1 MGWRFGF
8 GGNRAVL
15 SRRRGGGRGWRG
27 GGEWRRRSGRFSP
40 FGVFAEAEEGEEA
53 LEVIVAVVFDFDAA
67 AFGAIVEDDV
77 GSEVSLEPILD
88 LLEGRGEGV
97 GVWGRGASGGFGEAS
112 LEEVIGDEFFGGANG
127 EMGADDF
134 FGGEELF
141 VGGFDGEEDFG
152 VSDGEEI
159 LGEPGLELFVEVEE
173 ADGVGDG
180 SATFADFEGDIF
192 LAEME
197 FLGEAGEGF
206 SFFDGVE
213 VFALEIFD
221 EGEFEDFLIGG
232 FADDEGGFGEARAL
246 GGAPASF
253 AGDEFEEIAAFA
265 GDEGLDDAVFFD
277 GENEFV
283 EMFVAEDRAWLE
295 RGSDDAL
302 EGNDLEPFAIFDGGF
317 WGSDPGIDESAVTFT
332 ECCFCHRG
340 GEDSERWRKGNSG
353 RLKEGEG
360 RIRWEDDI

>member
-1 MGWRFGF
+1 M
-8 GGNRAVL
+8 
-15 SRRRGGGRGWRG
+15 
-27 GGEWRRRSGRFSP
+27 
-40 FGVFAEAEEGEEA
+40 
-53 LEVIVAVVFDFDAA
+53 EVIVAVVFDFDAA

-77 GSEVSLEPILD
+77 GSEVSLETILD
-88 LLEGRGEGV
+88 LLEGGGEGV
-97 GVWGRGASGGFGEAS
+97 GVWGGGASGGFGEAG

-180 SATFADFEGDIF
+180 GATFADFEGDIF

-197 FLGEAGEGF
+197 FLGEASEGF
-206 SFFDGVE
+206 GFFDGVE

-221 EGEFEDFLIGG
+221 EGEFEDFLIGS
-232 FADDEGGFGEARAL
+232 FANDEGGFGEARAL

-253 AGDEFEEIAAFA
+253 SGNEFEEIAAFA

-283 EMFVAEDRAWLE
+283 EMFVAEDGARLE
-295 RGSDDAL
+295 RGSDDAV

-340 GEDSERWRKGNSG
+340 GEDSERWGKGNSG
-353 RLKEGEG
+353 RLKGGEG
-360 RIRWEDDI
+360 RIRWADDI